1 MSPLSQVIE
10 TCDKGASQQFHYYFS
25 MKDNTHNIVG
35 IIPAAGN
42 ASRISPI
49 PCSKEIFPV
58 GFEGSGE
65 QQIKVAASYLLESFS
80 EAGTDQI
87 YMVTRKGKW
96 DILQFLGTGLQPD
109 YTLSYIVTDP
119 TPGTH
124 YTIDLTY
131 RFVRDKMVL
140 LGFPD
145 ILFTPKNAFVQL
157 LNKQKQTAAD
167 VVLGLFKATNH
178 RKADMVDFDDQG
190 RIRNI
195 VIKPEQTSLIYTWT
209 IAVWTPVFSNYLH
222 KIVTDMDIGK
232 SPVSGQNEEIFIG
245 DIIQAAIQQGM
256 NVESVL
262 FPDGKF
268 LDIGTVPDLK
278 RVLQNKF

>member
-1 MSPLSQVIE
+1 
-10 TCDKGASQQFHYYFS
+10 
-25 MKDNTHNIVG
+25 MKDNKHNIVG
-35 IIPAAGN
+35 IIPAAGS

-65 QQIKVAASYLLESFS
+65 QQIKVATSYLLESFS

-87 YMVTRKGKW
+87 YMIIRKGKW
-96 DILQFLGTGLQPD
+96 DILQFLGTGLQRD
-109 YTLSYIVTDP
+109 YTLSYIVADP

-124 YTIDLTY
+124 YTIDLAY
-131 RFVRDKMVL
+131 RFVRDKVVL

-145 ILFTPKNAFVQL
+145 ILFKPRNAFVQL
-157 LNKQKQTAAD
+157 LEKQKQTAAE

-178 RKADMVDFDDQG
+178 RNADMVDFDDQG

-195 VIKPEQTSLIYTWT
+195 VIKPDQTSLIYTWT
-209 IAVWTPVFSNYLH
+209 IAVWTPVFSKYLH
-222 KIVTDMDIGK
+222 KMVTDIDNGK
-232 SPVSGQNEEIFIG
+232 SPITGQNEELFIG
-245 DIIQAAIQQGM
+245 DVIQAAIRQGM
-256 NVESVL
+256 NVQSVL

-278 RVLQNKF
+278 SVLHNKF

>member
-1 MSPLSQVIE
+1 
-10 TCDKGASQQFHYYFS
+10 
-25 MKDNTHNIVG
+25 MKNKKNNIVG

-42 ASRISPI
+42 ASRLSPI

-58 GFEGSGE
+58 GFESDTGE

-87 YMVTRKGKW
+87 YMITQKGKW
-96 DILQFLGTGLQPD
+96 DILQYLGTGLQPE
-109 YTLSYIVTDP
+109 YSLSYIVTDP

-124 YTIDLTY
+124 YTIDLAH
-131 RFVRDKMVL
+131 RFVKDKMVL

-145 ILFTPKNAFVQL
+145 ILIKPRNAFISL
-157 LNKQKQTAAD
+157 LDKQKQTEAD

-178 RKADMVDFDDQG
+178 RKADMVDFDDKG
-190 RIRNI
+190 RISNI
-195 VIKPEQTSLIYTWT
+195 IIKPDQTNLVYTWT
-209 IAVWTPVFSNYLH
+209 IAVWTPAFSNYLH
-222 KIVTDMDIGK
+222 NIVTGSGK
-232 SPVSGQNEEIFIG
+232 DKSSISGQNEEVFIG
-245 DIIQAAIQQGM
+245 DVIQDAIKQGM
-256 NVESVL
+256 NVQSVL

-278 RVLQNKF
+278 RVLHNKF